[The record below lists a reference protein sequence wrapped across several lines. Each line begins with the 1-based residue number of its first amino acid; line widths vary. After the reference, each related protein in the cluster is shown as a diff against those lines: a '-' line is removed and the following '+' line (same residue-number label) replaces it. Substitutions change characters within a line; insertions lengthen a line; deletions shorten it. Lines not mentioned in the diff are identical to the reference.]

1 MTVTAGRP
9 GEWRPTA
16 CFREVFIVGKA
27 AWDRH
32 GAAVRKRLAAE
43 RARTAILRLILAA
56 LVLTW
61 GAASVSAHDKTD
73 VVVLTNGDRLTGE
86 IKGLSQAILTLDTD
100 AGGTLSLEWT
110 HIAGLTS
117 SFDYQ
122 VEVTSGER
130 YFGSLQSTAK
140 PGELKIVGAEAGT
153 TVKLNDVFQISPIG
167 RDFWK
172 KLNGNINL
180 GFSYTK
186 SNEAV
191 QYSLDAA
198 TRYQNRRYL
207 GLGQLNSI
215 FNTQEGADSTK
226 QQYFGVRLTRI
237 LKKTSGAYGVFQLQ
251 SNPDQGYNLRSVLG
265 GGYNR
270 FIIHRESGYLF
281 ANAGLVYDRE
291 QVVGSS
297 RVDNSAE
304 VVLGLQFANYT
315 LDHPSRTI
323 TVGFDTYT
331 NVTDTP
337 RFRAQLNFS
346 LTWEIIN
353 NFNVGLSLIDTYDS
367 RPPTVEAETND
378 MSLSLSVG
386 YTY

>member
-1 MTVTAGRP
+1 
-9 GEWRPTA
+9 
-16 CFREVFIVGKA
+16 VFVGSSAPVA
-27 AWDRH
+27 AH
-32 GAAVRKRLAAE
+32 E
-43 RARTAILRLILAA
+43 
-56 LVLTW
+56 
-61 GAASVSAHDKTD
+61 KTD
-73 VVVLTNGDRLTGE
+73 VVVLNNGDRLTGE
-86 IKGLSQAILTLDTD
+86 IKGLSQAILKLDTD

-130 YFGSLQSTAK
+130 YFGSLQTAAK
-140 PGELKIVGAEAGT
+140 PGELKIIGAEATT
-153 TVKLNDVFQISPIG
+153 TVELSDVFQISPLG
-167 RDFWK
+167 RNFWK

-191 QYSLDAA
+191 QYTLEAA
-198 TRYQNRRYL
+198 THYQNRRYL

-215 FNTQEGADSTK
+215 FNTQEGADSTR
-226 QQYFGVRLTRI
+226 QQYFGFRISRI
-237 LKKTSGAYGVFQLQ
+237 LKKVSGAYGVFQLQ
-251 SNPDQGYNLRSVLG
+251 SNPDQGYNLRSVFG
-265 GGYNR
+265 GGYDR
-270 FIIHRESGYLF
+270 FMIHRESGYLIV
-281 ANAGLVYDRE
+281 NAGLVYDRE

-304 VVLGLQFANYT
+304 AVLGLQIANYT
-315 LDHPSRTI
+315 ADHPNRTI
-323 TVGFDTYT
+323 TLGFDTYT

-346 LTWEIIN
+346 LTWEIIS
-353 NFNVGLSLIDTYDS
+353 NFNIGISLIDSYDS
-367 RPPTVEAETND
+367 RPPTVEAESND
-378 MSLSLSVG
+378 MSLSISVG